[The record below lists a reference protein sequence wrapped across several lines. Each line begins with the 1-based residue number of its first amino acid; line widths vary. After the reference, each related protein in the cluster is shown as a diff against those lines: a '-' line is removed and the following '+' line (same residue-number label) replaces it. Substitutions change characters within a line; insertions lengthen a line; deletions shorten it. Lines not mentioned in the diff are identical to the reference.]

1 MKRPTQ
7 LALITAALAGAAMAA
22 LAVTTPANDAVS
34 SASAKVSIVQAIG
47 TAEQHVGGKASRAE
61 FEKTKDGNAYDIEV
75 IAGAK
80 TFDVRIH
87 ADTGQVIASAEDK
100 SDHDDNDKQ
109 D

>member
-1 MKRPTQ
+1 MKRSSQ
-7 LALITAALAGAAMAA
+7 LALIGAVFAGAAVAALAAA
-22 LAVTTPANDAVS
+22 TPVNDALS
-34 SASAKVSIVQAIG
+34 SASAKVSIAQAIS

-100 SDHDDNDKQ
+100 ADRDDNDKQ